1 MTESAPTPFVKR
13 LKELM
18 EKADMTQA
26 DLVKTGIISKSY
38 LSGILSGKHPPP
50 DVSIIKGI
58 SRALVLDKAA
68 ENELI
73 LLAGKEFE
81 HILANEAAADFL
93 RKTVENG
100 WDEEDWE
107 RHNQLVDIALPK
119 KKKDND

>member
-1 MTESAPTPFVKR
+1 MTGENTTSFSKR
-13 LKELM
+13 LKQLM
-18 EKADMTQA
+18 AETDMSQA

-58 SRALVLDKAA
+58 SRALRLDKSVQ
-68 ENELI
+68 NELI

-107 RHNQLVDIALPK
+107 RHNQLVDIALSR
-119 KKKDND
+119 KDREK

>member
-1 MTESAPTPFVKR
+1 MTESTPTPFVKR

>member
-1 MTESAPTPFVKR
+1 
-13 LKELM
+13 M
-18 EKADMTQA
+18 EAADRTQA

-58 SRALVLDKAA
+58 SRALMLDKTA

-100 WDEEDWE
+100 WDEKDWE
-107 RHNQLVDIALPK
+107 RHNQLVEIALPK
-119 KKKDND
+119 KSGEQ